1 VLLVLSADHAEKND
15 SFTLMNRSARILI
28 VEDQYFVAVDSEM
41 HLRSAGFECVGL
53 AATSE
58 QAVQLA
64 SELKPDLV
72 LMDIRLAG
80 EGDGVQA
87 AIDIYR
93 DCGIRSIFT
102 SGHAD
107 NVVREQACRAEPLG
121 WLSKPYS
128 NSELLRAVSEGLSQ
142 METAEVGIAENSPSR
157 DARAATIQ

>member
-1 VLLVLSADHAEKND
+1 
-15 SFTLMNRSARILI
+15 MNRSARILI
-28 VEDQYFVAVDSEM
+28 VEDQYFVAIDSEM

-53 AATSE
+53 AATAQ

-64 SELKPDLV
+64 CECKPDLV

-80 EGDGVQA
+80 ESDGVQA

-107 NVVREQACRAEPLG
+107 GVVREQTCKAEPLG
-121 WLSKPYS
+121 WLDKPYS
-128 NSELLRAVSEGLSQ
+128 NADLVRAVSEGLSQ
-142 METAEVGIAENSPSR
+142 VESTEDNSARSPSSR
-157 DARAATIQ
+157 ATIQ